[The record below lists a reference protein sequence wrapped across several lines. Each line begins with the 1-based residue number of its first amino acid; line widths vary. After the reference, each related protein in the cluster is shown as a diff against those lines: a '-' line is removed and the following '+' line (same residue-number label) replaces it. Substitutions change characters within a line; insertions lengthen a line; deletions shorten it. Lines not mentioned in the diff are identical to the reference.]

1 MPELVKLGKELKDRG
16 LTIVGINFDQDL
28 DKARAA
34 IEKHALPWPQVFA
47 SEAAKGDPDLWRDVS
62 GIDGLPRILLIDRE
76 GIVRS
81 DAGPHQLRQRV
92 LELLD

>member
-1 MPELVKLGKELKDRG
+1 MPELVKLGRELKDGG
-16 LTIVGINFDQDL
+16 LTIVGINFDHDL

-34 IEKHALPWPQVFA
+34 IAKHALPWPQVFA
-47 SEAAKGDPDLWRDVS
+47 GEAAKGDADLWRDVS

-76 GIVRS
+76 GVLRA
-81 DAGPHQLRQRV
+81 DTRPHELRQRV